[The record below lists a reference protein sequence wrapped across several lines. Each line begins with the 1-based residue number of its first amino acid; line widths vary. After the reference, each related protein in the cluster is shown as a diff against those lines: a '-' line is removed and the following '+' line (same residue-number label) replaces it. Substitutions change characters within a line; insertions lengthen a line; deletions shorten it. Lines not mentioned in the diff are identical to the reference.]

1 MVPRHTLLDQFS
13 QEGHYNASK
22 YKSPLKTKQN
32 ASKMTAMA
40 LYQYLHT
47 RFSINVNCTS
57 NHGLLMATHD
67 IQKPSNHTGSQ
78 K

>member
-13 QEGHYNASK
+13 QEGHYNVQIS
-22 YKSPLKTKQN
+22 YKNQTKCIEN
-32 ASKMTAMA
+32 DSNGT
-40 LYQYLHT
+40 LSVSSNT

-67 IQKPSNHTGSQ
+67 IQKPSNRTGSQ